1 MGVPMVPDFSMLV
14 SAVLTASS
22 TFFCCACVPDRGGS
36 VMIAVVL

>member
-22 TFFCCACVPDRGGS
+22 ILAVGS
-36 VMIAVVL
+36 LFIFV